1 MPGRRLLRLVLAVL
15 AGSFFAAPLHAQ
27 IGEQPIRIIF
37 PFAAG
42 RFRRYRGAP
51 DRQ

>member
-1 MPGRRLLRLVLAVL
+1 MPGRRMLRLVFAVL
-15 AGSFFAAPLHAQ
+15 AGSLFAAPLQAQ

-37 PFAAG
+37 PVRG
-42 RFRRYRGAP
+42 RRFRRCRGAL

>member
-1 MPGRRLLRLVLAVL
+1 MPGRRMLRLVLAVL

-37 PFAAG
+37 PFA
-42 RFRRYRGAP
+42 RRRLRRCGGAL